1 MYSIC
6 PNCTTMHIEIY
17 TKHNQTVKQLFELAS
32 PTCKSLFSTTQS
44 PAIRAAITII
54 ETRYPPWMLGTL
66 LVILACFCCFFVVVV
81 VVVVAVVVAAGSI
94 PGSSFLVLAEF
105 AKKYYKETSQA
116 TKRHRIYLV

>member
-17 TKHNQTVKQLFELAS
+17 TKHNQTVKQ
-32 PTCKSLFSTTQS
+32 PLFSTTQS